1 MKFNS
6 RAVVFILLSA
16 LLLFPFAQAQP
27 ARPVAQAA
35 QQRLD
40 FAESLRQG
48 RQLLRRGKADQALP
62 LLETALKLATEANR
76 PREIATAHDALGD
89 LYTRQ
94 GQYEAALT
102 HYKEAREG
110 FQAAADAEAPITRV
124 VGVGDS
130 AYNSDLM
137 FAKVGDTYIRMGK
150 LEEAAGVFTQMRVQ
164 KPDTSALA

>member
-62 LLETALKLATEANR
+62 LLESALKLATEANH
-76 PREIATAHDALGD
+76 PREIAQAHDALGD

-94 GQYEAALT
+94 GQYETALT
-102 HYKEAREG
+102 HYQQAREG
-110 FQAAADAEAPITRV
+110 FQAAGAAEAPIKQA
-124 VGVGDS
+124 VGIGDS
-130 AYNSDLM
+130 DYNSDLM
-137 FAKVGDTYIRMGK
+137 FAKVGDTYARMGK
-150 LEEAAGVFTQMRVQ
+150 LEESARIFNQMKV
-164 KPDTSALA
+164 KK

>member
-62 LLETALKLATEANR
+62 LLESALKLATEANH
-76 PREIATAHDALGD
+76 PREIAQAHDALGD
-89 LYTRQ
+89 LYTRPR
-94 GQYEAALT
+94 QYATALT
-102 HYKEAREG
+102 HYQQAREG
-110 FQAAADAEAPITRV
+110 FQAAAAAEAPTKQA
-124 VGVGDS
+124 VGLGGGRD
-130 AYNSDLM
+130 NSGLQ
-137 FAKVGDTYIRMGK
+137 
-150 LEEAAGVFTQMRVQ
+150 FTQLVR
-164 KPDTSALA
+164 ALPP